1 MKKII
6 SILLIF
12 SVFFSFAACS
22 GKNDGETTTAPPP
35 VIEKSA
41 HSKEFK
47 NAEGKTVIKIDVV
60 LPQIIENC
68 DEKVKNYINGE
79 AMKIFENACDFAQR
93 NIENASNF
101 MTSQNSTSPWT
112 KRITFEATHL
122 SNRYACFIVKDALSY
137 SEAENLPVWS
147 TKCFDIKTG
156 AECKL
161 SDFSTYYDDPAL
173 GFEFFISDTLASA
186 LPRRFTHSEY
196 INEEVLSRLG
206 EFVYPENFYLTDD
219 GLGIYFDQRD
229 LDPFLFGTYKISF
242 TWDEIAGYYELP
254 VE

>member
-6 SILLIF
+6 SLLLI
-12 SVFFSFAACS
+12 VAVLFSFAACS
-22 GKNDGETTTAPPP
+22 GKKNGETTTAPPP
-35 VIEKSA
+35 VIEESA

-47 NAEGKTVIKIDVV
+47 DASGKTVIKVDVV

-68 DEKVKNYINGE
+68 DEKVRVYLNAE
-79 AMKIFENACDFAQR
+79 AMKIFENACDFAER

-101 MTSQNSTSPWT
+101 MASQNSTSPWT

-122 SNRYACFIVKDALSY
+122 SSRYACFIVKDALSY
-137 SEAENLPVWS
+137 SEAENRPVWS

-156 AECKL
+156 AECSL
-161 SDFSTYYDDPAL
+161 SDFSTYYDDPNL
-173 GFEFFISDTLASA
+173 GFDCFINDILATA
-186 LPRRFTHSEY
+186 LPLRFTHPEY
-196 INEEVLSRLG
+196 INEEVLSRLS
-206 EFVYPENFYLTDD
+206 EFVYPDDFYLTDD